1 MPLPSLSFLH
11 SLGIFL
17 FATLLAT
24 RTNSLYNRSVWW
36 PGSRIGLKWLD
47 NIRHAPARDSSNF
60 GMDYWWGYV
69 GRSFFRFANL
79 ECNNRV
85 SVKCKI
91 WSIEVVRKV
100 VCI

>member
-47 NIRHAPARDSSNF
+47 NIRHAPARDSSDIILEWIIGGVMLVDLF
-60 GMDYWWGYV
+60 FVLRIWGV
-69 GRSFFRFANL
+69 
-79 ECNNRV
+79 
-85 SVKCKI
+85 I
-91 WSIEVVRKV
+91 IE
-100 VCI
+100 